1 MKVRRVPPALTVL
14 AVLVVAWQICT
25 STGLLNPLFFPP
37 PSVLFLTTCKMA
49 RSGELAG
56 HLEATLTR
64 LFIGAFSGSV
74 LGLLC
79 GVLMGAAA
87 QLRRLLEPVI
97 SALYSAPKLTLLP
110 MLMLF
115 LGVGETPRILL
126 IAASCFVLM
135 SMHGLDA
142 IRNINSTYIEMA
154 VNYGAGRAMLVRKVY
169 LPASLPQIFTGLRVT
184 LGRALVLTVS
194 VELVSS
200 SSGLGSMIW
209 MSWQTFSTEKLYIG
223 VILSAALGAGIHSV
237 LKRLESRIVPW
248 RNG

>member
-1 MKVRRVPPALTVL
+1 MKLKSALTAF
-14 AVLVVAWQICT
+14 AVPVALVALWQVCA

-37 PSVLFLTTCKMA
+37 PAVLFLTACKMA

-64 LFIGAFSGSV
+64 LSIGAFSGSV

-87 QLRRLLEPVI
+87 QLRRLLEPLI
-97 SALYSAPKLTLLP
+97 SALYSSPKLTLLP

-115 LGVGETPRILL
+115 LGVGEAPRILL
-126 IAASCFVLM
+126 IATSSFVLM

-142 IRNINSTYIEMA
+142 VRSVNSAYIDMA
-154 VNYGAGRAMLVRKVY
+154 SNYGASRAMIVRKVY

-194 VELVSS
+194 VELISS

-223 VILSAALGAGIHSV
+223 VILSAALGLAIHTV
-237 LKRLESRIVPW
+237 LRRLETRLVPW